1 MSSLTFPTQ
10 KVGDL
15 TITAVSDGY
24 LHASFD
30 FLANIDPADA
40 ARMQENAEITD
51 QTSIH
56 INCYLVRSGGRTIL
70 IDAGAGGFKQWGGRL
85 KTNLLLVGI
94 QPSEIDAIL
103 LTHAHPDHVG
113 GLMDASGEAVFPNAE
128 LVAHHREVAFWQD
141 DGNLSRAPDRARGNF
156 LVARQAFDGY
166 RDRLRTFE
174 GGEVLPGVTA
184 MPLPGHTAGHTGYRL
199 DSGGKSL
206 LIWGD
211 IVHFPEIQIPRP
223 DVSIA
228 FDQDAH
234 LAAETRTRLLDLA
247 NSERLLIAGMHL
259 GKPGFAQ
266 VERIGGYYGITYV
279 GFSQNPYR

>member
-1 MSSLTFPTQ
+1 MPSFALPSQ
-10 KVGDL
+10 QIGDL
-15 TITAVSDGY
+15 TITAVSDGC

-40 ARMQENAEITD
+40 ARMQENAGITD

-85 KTNLLLVGI
+85 KTNLLLAGI

-166 RDRLRTFE
+166 RDTLRTFE

-199 DSGGKSL
+199 ESGGKNL
-206 LIWGD
+206 LVWGD
-211 IVHFPEIQIPRP
+211 IVHFPQLQIPRP
-223 DVSIA
+223 EVSIA

-234 LAAETRTRLLDLA
+234 LAADTRSGLLDSVA
-247 NSERLLIAGMHL
+247 SDRLLIAGMHL
-259 GKPGFAQ
+259 GELGFARI
-266 VERIGGYYGITYV
+266 ERKRLTYGVAYEE
-279 GFSQNPYR
+279 